1 MIQTVCVT
9 NNYSSDNNGISSVV
23 EDTVLSPLVFN
34 TGQTELTPKWVESLA
49 GLLDKATRDLRPN
62 QLPTVLPVD
71 VAVRL
76 LEAVTLVLKQ
86 EATLVEVRLPSLYQR
101 RGA

>member
-1 MIQTVCVT
+1 MSQTVCVP
-9 NNYSSDNNGISSVV
+9 NNDSPDINGISPAV
-23 EDTVLSPLVFN
+23 EDTVLGPLVFN
-34 TGQTELTPKWVESLA
+34 TGQTELTPQWVESLA
-49 GLLDKATRDLRPN
+49 GLLDRATRDLRPN

-86 EATLVEVRLPSLYQR
+86 EATLVEVRLPMVVPMP
-101 RGA
+101 